1 VELLVLPASK
11 SWAIDMLR
19 NTHPDTPVFYAGADV
34 TDEDIFADLRPGD
47 LGCKVGDGPTV
58 AAYRV
63 PDPDAVVAILA
74 RLVERRGALLVR

>member
-1 VELLVLPASK
+1 
-11 SWAIDMLR
+11 
-19 NTHPDTPVFYAGADV
+19 
-34 TDEDIFADLRPGD
+34 
-47 LGCKVGDGPTV
+47 VGDGPTV